1 MKSARQPIL
10 AGGVPLAGQV
20 PCHVP
25 LLEAKS
31 HAFLVTRYRERA
43 FHFVWHFHTEI
54 ELVWIRRGG
63 GLRYVGADVETFA
76 AGDLVLL
83 GSGLPHAWASTSDW
97 RGACVWT
104 VIHLQPELWG
114 PAFWHLPELQ
124 NLQALFTEA
133 ERGAQFLGP
142 PRWEVGRRIE
152 ALARRPP
159 YTLEATVELLDI
171 FRRLLG
177 LPRRLLNPSPANAA
191 AGMDARLV
199 EVLALIRQR
208 ACEPLSQAHCA
219 RATRMSPPAFSR
231 WFKAQ
236 TGRTFQCYLN
246 ELRVANVCAC
256 LAAGKANTT
265 QAAFACGYSNLANFY
280 RRFRQVTGLSPR
292 EFGRLTRHA
301 REQRVREL
309 IIRHGLHS
317 AVRVARIETTQP
329 QAATGKRD
337 ASGRRSPN

>member
-1 MKSARQPIL
+1 MKSAPQPTL
-10 AGGVPLAGQV
+10 AGGVPQAGQR
-20 PCHVP
+20 PCLVP
-25 LLEAKS
+25 LIEARS
-31 HAFLVTRYRERA
+31 HAFLVNHYRERA
-43 FHFVWHFHTEI
+43 FHFVWHFHSEI

-63 GLRYVGADVETFA
+63 GLRYVGAAVEAFEG
-76 AGDLVLL
+76 GDLVLL
-83 GSGLPHAWASTSDW
+83 GGGLPHAWATASDW

-104 VIHLQPELWG
+104 VIHVQPELWG

-124 NLQALFTEA
+124 DLEALFTGA
-133 ERGAQFLGP
+133 GRGVQFLG
-142 PRWEVGRRIE
+142 RAGWDVGRRIE

-171 FRRLLG
+171 FRRLLA
-177 LPRRLLNPSPANAA
+177 LPRRLLNPSPANAD

-199 EVLALIRQR
+199 EVLNLIRQR
-208 ACEPLSQAHCA
+208 ASESLTQADCA

-256 LAAGKANTT
+256 LATGKANTT
-265 QAAFACGYSNLANFY
+265 QAAFACGYANLANFY
-280 RRFRQVTGLSPR
+280 RRFRHVTGLSPR
-292 EFGRLTRHA
+292 EFSSLTRHA

-317 AVRVARIETTQP
+317 AVRVVRLEAIQP
-329 QAATGKRD
+329 
-337 ASGRRSPN
+337 

>member
-1 MKSARQPIL
+1 MNSATQPIL
-10 AGGVPLAGQV
+10 AGGASLDGQR
-20 PCHVP
+20 PCLVP

-31 HAFLVTRYRERA
+31 HAFIVTRYRERA
-43 FHFVWHFHTEI
+43 FHFVWHFHSEI
-54 ELVWIRRGG
+54 ELVWIRRGC
-63 GLRYVGADVETFA
+63 GLRYVGANVQAFE

-83 GSGLPHAWASTSDW
+83 GGGLPHAWASASDW
-97 RGACVWT
+97 RGPCVWT

-114 PAFWHLPELQ
+114 LAFWHLPELQ
-124 NLQALFTEA
+124 DLQALFTEA
-133 ERGAQFLGP
+133 GRGAQFLSQR
-142 PRWEVGRRIE
+142 RWDVGRRIE

-177 LPRRLLNPSPANAA
+177 LPRRPLNPSPANAA
-191 AGMDARLV
+191 TEMDARLV

-208 ACEPLSQAHCA
+208 ASEPLTQAECA

-246 ELRVANVCAC
+246 ELRVASVCAC
-256 LAAGKANTT
+256 LAAGKENVTH
-265 QAAFACGYSNLANFY
+265 AAFACGYGNLANFY

-292 EFGRLTRHA
+292 EFRSLTRHT

-317 AVRVARIETTQP
+317 AVRVARL
-329 QAATGKRD
+329 AAP
-337 ASGRRSPN
+337 SSPA